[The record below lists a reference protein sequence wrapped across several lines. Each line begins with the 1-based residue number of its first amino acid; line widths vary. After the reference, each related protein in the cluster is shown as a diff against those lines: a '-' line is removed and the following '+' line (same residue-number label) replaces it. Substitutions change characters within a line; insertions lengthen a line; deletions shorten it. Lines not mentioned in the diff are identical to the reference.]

1 MLAPWIDEYNSESVG
16 SNLKML
22 IILSKDTYVR
32 GVEAKWRY
40 IDQYEAT
47 IKPLI
52 INLSRK

>member
-40 IDQYEAT
+40 ID
-47 IKPLI
+47 
-52 INLSRK
+52 